1 MASSSGCAPK
11 LAAEL
16 LPGVAGRDGRVS
28 PPDRSTLDRQF
39 PRSCRL
45 TARRQF
51 QAVYRDGRRVGSKS
65 FTLFGLPNSLGY
77 CRLGIT
83 VTRKLGG
90 AVRRNRIKRVMR
102 EVFRLNRAELV
113 GSIDIVVN
121 ARHEFHETSFEDLA
135 QEFLSGSRRLAARC
149 TT

>member
-1 MASSSGCAPK
+1 MASSSGCAPR
-11 LAAEL
+11 LAAGL
-16 LPGVAGRDGRVS
+16 SPGVAGRDERVS
-28 PPDRSTLDRQF
+28 PPDPPTLDRRF

-51 QAVYRDGRRVGSKS
+51 QAVYRDGHRVGSKS
-65 FTLFGLPNSLGY
+65 FTLFGIPTSLGY

-90 AVRRNRIKRVMR
+90 AVRRNRIKRLMR
-102 EVFRLNRAELV
+102 EVYRLNRWQLA

-121 ARHEFHETSFEDLA
+121 ARHGFHETSLDDL
-135 QEFLSGSRRLAARC
+135 QREFLTSFRRLAARC
-149 TT
+149 ST